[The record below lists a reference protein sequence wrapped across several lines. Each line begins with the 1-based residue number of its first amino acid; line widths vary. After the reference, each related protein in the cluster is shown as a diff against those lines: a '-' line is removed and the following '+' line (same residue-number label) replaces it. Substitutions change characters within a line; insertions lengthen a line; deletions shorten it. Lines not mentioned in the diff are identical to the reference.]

1 MQSYVRECRRW
12 TPAEEAY
19 LRENFEKLTRAEIAK
34 ALGRTYSSIQG
45 KVREMELIP
54 IALEGGVPMEAAL
67 PPEGVELVRTAF
79 RALVTV
85 RNRYGKVDVSKFLQA
100 WRERECGFRRG
111 NNINRRVAKDE
122 WP

>member
-1 MQSYVRECRRW
+1 MQSYVRERRRW

-19 LRENFEKLTRAEIAK
+19 LRQNYEKLTRAEIAK
-34 ALGRTYSSIQG
+34 ALGRTYPSIQG
-45 KVREMELIP
+45 KVREMKLVS
-54 IALEGGVPMEAAL
+54 IALKGGVPMEAAL

-100 WRERECGFRRG
+100 WRERECGC

>member
-19 LRENFEKLTRAEIAK
+19 LRQNFEKLTRAEIAK

-45 KVREMELIP
+45 KVREMELIS
-54 IALEGGVPMEAAL
+54 ITHKGVPMEAAL
-67 PPEGVELVRTAF
+67 PPHGVVLVRTAL
-79 RALVTV
+79 RALVTTH
-85 RNRYGKVDVSKFLQA
+85 RKYGKVDVSKFLQA

-111 NNINRRVAKDE
+111 NNINRRVTAR
-122 WP
+122 

>member
-1 MQSYVRECRRW
+1 MQSYVREYRRW

-19 LRENFEKLTRAEIAK
+19 LQQNFEKLTRAEIAK

-54 IALEGGVPMEAAL
+54 ITHKGVPMEAAL
-67 PPEGVELVRTAF
+67 PPGGVELVRTAF

-111 NNINRRVAKDE
+111 NNINRRVTAR
-122 WP
+122 

>member
-1 MQSYVRECRRW
+1 MQSVREYRRW

-19 LRENFEKLTRAEIAK
+19 LRQNYEKLTRAEIAK
-34 ALGRTYSSIQG
+34 ALGRTYRSIEG
-45 KVREMELIP
+45 KVREMGLINSP
-54 IALEGGVPMEAAL
+54 FAYKGVPMEAAL

-100 WRERECGFRRG
+100 WRERECGFRHG
-111 NNINRRVAKDE
+111 NNINRRVTAR
-122 WP
+122 

>member
-19 LRENFEKLTRAEIAK
+19 LRQNIEKLSRAEIAK

-54 IALEGGVPMEAAL
+54 ITHKGGVPMEAAL
-67 PPEGVELVRTAF
+67 PPHGVVLVRTAL
-79 RALVTV
+79 RALVTIH
-85 RNRYGKVDVSKFLQA
+85 RKCGKVEVSKFLQA

-111 NNINRRVAKDE
+111 NNINRRVTAR
-122 WP
+122 

>member
-1 MQSYVRECRRW
+1 MQSYVRERRRW

-19 LRENFEKLTRAEIAK
+19 LRQNYEKLTRAEIAK

-45 KVREMELIP
+45 KAREMELIP
-54 IALEGGVPMEAAL
+54 ITLKGGVPMEAAL

-111 NNINRRVAKDE
+111 NNINRRVTAR
-122 WP
+122 

>member
-1 MQSYVRECRRW
+1 MQSYVGGGRRRW

-19 LRENFEKLTRAEIAK
+19 LRQNFEKLTRAEIAK

-54 IALEGGVPMEAAL
+54 ITHKGVPMEAAL
-67 PPEGVELVRTAF
+67 PPGGVELVRTAF

-111 NNINRRVAKDE
+111 NNINRRVTAR
-122 WP
+122 